1 MRIQLLQLAFVLFV
15 TALLSSGGYFL
26 WTNGRYYKR
35 QAHTAIPRSR
45 RHARGRSH
53 YSPNL

>member
-26 WTNGRYYKR
+26 WTNGRYAKR
-35 QAHTAIPRSR
+35 QTRIATPRSR
-45 RHARGRSH
+45 HHARGRSH